1 MAHVHLECFTLM
13 PMNYAWLN
21 SKDSFR
27 CFVFTIFY
35 FLATA
40 GLEFAFASILIFV
53 DSLQV
58 STITLVGAFF
68 ISNLTLFPI
77 VLLLQEFQSPFI
89 H

>member
-1 MAHVHLECFTLM
+1 M

-40 GLEFAFASILIFV
+40 CLEFAFASILIFV

-58 STITLVGAFF
+58 STITQVGAFF
-68 ISNLTLFPI
+68 ISNLTLALFPI
-77 VLLLQEFQSPFI
+77 VLLVQEFQSPFI
-89 H
+89 HW

>member
-1 MAHVHLECFTLM
+1 M

-27 CFVFTIFY
+27 CFVLFSIIY
-35 FLATA
+35 FLATS
-40 GLEFAFASILIFV
+40 GLKFAFASILIFV

-58 STITLVGAFF
+58 NTITQVGAFF

-77 VLLLQEFQSPFI
+77 VFLLQEFQSPFI
-89 H
+89 PW